1 MPTEIRRSSP
11 QIVVHRNAPGVSPFS
26 IATVTAFVILH
37 LVTGVTL
44 ARSHT
49 GPAVEASTFA
59 TLDDE
64 AKCAA
69 ELKQPEPALPYD

>member
-1 MPTEIRRSSP
+1 MPTEIRRSP
-11 QIVVHRNAPGVSPFS
+11 PRIVVRRNALGVSPFS

-44 ARSHT
+44 ARSHA
-49 GPAVEASTFA
+49 GPALEISAFA
-59 TLDDE
+59 ALDDE
-64 AKCAA
+64 AKCPV